1 MFKHISRES
10 GFTIMEVICAMVVL
24 TIGLMGVAAMQLKAI
39 QGNSFA
45 ASFNEGS
52 MQAEAW
58 MEWFVGYANWPYQ
71 ANRAYNGL
79 QLVENFCTI
88 AEMDT
93 NSGDADA
100 TVIQVPGTMDALLT
114 YLTDHDFYAPRLD
127 ADNGSSSSREDLT
140 ADQIP
145 GPPSTGYTMEWRV
158 TANMPLE
165 NTTTIEIITTCNNS
179 FTRNKRN
186 VLRFV
191 LSPST

>member
-1 MFKHISRES
+1 MFKHISQEA
-10 GFTIMEVICAMVVL
+10 GFTIMEVLCAMVVL
-24 TIGLMGVAAMQLKAI
+24 TIGLMGVAAMQAKAI

-58 MEWFVGYANWPYQ
+58 MEWFEGYANWPYQ
-71 ANRAYNGL
+71 ANRQYNGQ

-93 NSGDADA
+93 ASDDAVA
-100 TVIQVPGTMDALLT
+100 TVIQVPADMAGLLD
-114 YLTDHDFYAPRLD
+114 YLSDQGFYAPRLETD
-127 ADNGSSSSREDLT
+127 KGSSSRNALT

-145 GPPSTGYTMEWRV
+145 GPPGRGYTMEWRV
-158 TANMPLE
+158 TANMPLQ
-165 NTTTIEIITTCNNS
+165 NTTTIEIITTCSNS

-186 VLRFV
+186 VLRFI
-191 LSPST
+191 LSPNT